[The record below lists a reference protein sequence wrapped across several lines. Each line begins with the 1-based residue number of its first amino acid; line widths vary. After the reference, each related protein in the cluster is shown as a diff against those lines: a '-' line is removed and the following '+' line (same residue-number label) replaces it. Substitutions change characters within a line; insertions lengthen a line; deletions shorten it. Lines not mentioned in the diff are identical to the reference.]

1 MKWTYKTIAVELAGG
16 QWAVGGKPD
25 ASAVDVMLNEM
36 GLQEWE
42 LVAVMDTNQSGGATR
57 FMVYTF
63 KRPQK

>member
-1 MKWTYKTIAVELAGG
+1 MKWNYKTVAVEVAGG
-16 QWAVGGKPD
+16 QWWVGGKPEPAAID
-25 ASAVDVMLNEM
+25 AMLNEM
-36 GLQEWE
+36 GSQEWE